1 MLRSGFHDT
10 NNCRIQAVLMAFS
23 CVNQASVITLS
34 RQRGFQALFIRI
46 ALPWPSIVY
55 GDGETSRSLSRV
67 IDVAA
72 PEKSSGIKS

>member
-1 MLRSGFHDT
+1 
-10 NNCRIQAVLMAFS
+10 VLVAFS
-23 CVNQASVITLS
+23 CVNQASVTTS
-34 RQRGFQALFIRI
+34 SHQRGFQALFLRI

-55 GDGETSRSLSRV
+55 GDGETSRSLSHV